1 PRPAP
6 AAIARPTAV
15 GVVAWGSRLPDSL
28 EAILAAHPFVPA
40 AEGELFR
47 RALLDAAGARGLLVP
62 AEAACE
68 AVERIERPAG
78 PPWARDQKLA
88 AAAGWLA
95 LTSRGRHGDP
105 RRPPPRRRRRDRDG
119 RPPRRRPRARPAGP
133 PAPPPRPPP
142 HRPP

>member
-28 EAILAAHPFVPA
+28 EAILAAHPFVHA

-88 AAAGWLA
+88 AAAGGLP
-95 LTSRGRHGDP
+95 LTSP
-105 RRPPPRRRRRDRDG
+105 V
-119 RPPRRRPRARPAGP
+119 RPRAAAR
-133 PAPPPRPPP
+133 PAPP
-142 HRPP
+142 